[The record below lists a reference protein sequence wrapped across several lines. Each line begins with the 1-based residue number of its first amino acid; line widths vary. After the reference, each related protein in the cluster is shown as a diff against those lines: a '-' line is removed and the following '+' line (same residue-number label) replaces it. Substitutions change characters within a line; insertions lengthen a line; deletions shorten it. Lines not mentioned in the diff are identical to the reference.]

1 MAHAAHYTAPTALG
15 ILNLL
20 AKPFTAL
27 GKGLVAIAETNTRY
41 QTLNKLMAL
50 SDAELAKR
58 GLNRDQLVHHV
69 YSDSYYL

>member
-1 MAHAAHYTAPTALG
+1 MAHTALYTVPTALG

-27 GKGLVAIAETNTRY
+27 GRGLVAIAENNTRY

-50 SDAELAKR
+50 SDEELAKR
-58 GLNRDQLVHHV
+58 GLKRDQLVHHV
-69 YSDSYYL
+69 FSDSYYL

>member
-50 SDAELAKR
+50 SDAELVKR